1 MMALKK
7 VKKLSEVAADADAKV
22 EGAEGTEV
30 AEGGK
35 KALKPRAPGGR
46 KSGRTWVIPRKRA
59 EVIVQLAGNAGK
71 EKLIALV
78 EKINKPDISVN
89 NAANIKYALSQI
101 AKKPDAYKHRGT
113 QQFDRLA
120 YAIAHKESALTNE
133 DLVELELVPEGED
146 GELQYG
152 LVEADMLSA
161 PAEESAPAAAPVSEG
176 AEVSDAATPAA
187 E

>member
-7 VKKLSEVAADADAKV
+7 VKKLSEVAAEADAKV
-22 EGAEGTEV
+22 EGAEGTQV

-35 KALKPRAPGGR
+35 KTLKPRAPGGR

-71 EKLIALV
+71 EKLLALV

-101 AKKPDAYKHRGT
+101 AKKTDAYKHRGT

-161 PAEESAPAAAPVSEG
+161 SAEESAPADAPVSEG
-176 AEVSDAATPAA
+176 AEATTPAA